1 MLQWKLCNFPIRIRL
16 AVSENKKLLSNLQ
29 LKKHCD
35 ILLRPISRYVIPN
48 RNIIIMKLRNRYASV
63 FSPIYKTQKFIGYS
77 RPILLSMGKDR
88 KQSKFFYILRFHGD
102 KVQNTL
108 RKEKQNKKKNQDI
121 SMRQLIYLLLNI
133 FP

>member
-1 MLQWKLCNFPIRIRL
+1 MLQWKLCSFPVRIRL
-16 AVSENKKLLSNLQ
+16 AVSENKKPLSNLQ

-35 ILLRPISRYVIPN
+35 ILLRPISGYVIPN

-63 FSPIYKTQKFIGYS
+63 FSPIYKTQNFIGYL
-77 RPILLSMGKDR
+77 RPILLPMGKDR
-88 KQSKFFYILRFHGD
+88 KQSKFFYILLRFCGD

-108 RKEKQNKKKNQDI
+108 RKENQTKKQNI